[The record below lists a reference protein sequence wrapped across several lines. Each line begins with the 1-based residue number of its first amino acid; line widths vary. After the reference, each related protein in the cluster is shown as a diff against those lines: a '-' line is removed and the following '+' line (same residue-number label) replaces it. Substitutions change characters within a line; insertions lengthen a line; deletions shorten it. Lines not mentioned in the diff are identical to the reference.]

1 MRRGDEVEGEVGEE
15 EEGGK
20 MKGGLEERIIKLY
33 YCYW

>member
-20 MKGGLEERIIKLY
+20 MKERTMSIY